1 MIKSRKSLHISMD
14 PEVHANFKVQCV
26 QRGLSMQEVFQAFA
40 ERVGVES
47 NDMVRLL
54 DQLAKDKRVKR
65 IKKAYTKTDVDAIFS
80 LLEEEDP
87 LKDN

>member
-1 MIKSRKSLHISMD
+1 MD
-14 PEVHANFKVQCV
+14 PEIHANFKVQCV

-40 ERVGVES
+40 ERVGIES

-54 DQLAKDKRVKR
+54 DQLVKDKRVKR

>member
-1 MIKSRKSLHISMD
+1 
-14 PEVHANFKVQCV
+14 
-26 QRGLSMQEVFQAFA
+26 MQEVFQAFA

-54 DQLAKDKRVKR
+54 DQLVKDKRVKR

>member
-1 MIKSRKSLHISMD
+1 MD
-14 PEVHANFKVQCV
+14 PEIHANFKVQCV

-54 DQLAKDKRVKR
+54 DQLVKDKRVKR